1 MSKTFDP
8 KEWATHLF
16 SSSVSRQQM
25 SKDDTQLMMMLL
37 SVPTAAFE
45 EMDVELARD
54 EPLYR
59 ILIERLDLIDR
70 SFEPTLTLWVMHLSK
85 GNIGQAIMLAHA
97 ISAKAPEHKH
107 LTMSNFCSEIC
118 QWGLPTQDALDT
130 AWSAQKLDGINAID
144 NPQLWK

>member
-1 MSKTFDP
+1 MNINDRAKVKLT
-8 KEWATHLF
+8 
-16 SSSVSRQQM
+16 
-25 SKDDTQLMMMLL
+25 
-37 SVPTAAFE
+37 
-45 EMDVELARD
+45 
-54 EPLYR
+54 
-59 ILIERLDLIDR
+59 IERLDLIDR

>member
-1 MSKTFDP
+1 MSNFNP

-16 SSSVSRQQM
+16 SSAVSRQQM
-25 SKDDTQLMMMLL
+25 SQDDSIIMMMLL

-45 EMDVELARD
+45 EMDVELAQD

-97 ISAKAPEHKH
+97 ITAKAEHKH
-107 LTMSNFCSEIC
+107 LTMSNFCTDIC
-118 QWGLPTQDALDT
+118 PWGLPTQDALDT
-130 AWSAQKLDGINAID
+130 AWYAQKLDGINAID